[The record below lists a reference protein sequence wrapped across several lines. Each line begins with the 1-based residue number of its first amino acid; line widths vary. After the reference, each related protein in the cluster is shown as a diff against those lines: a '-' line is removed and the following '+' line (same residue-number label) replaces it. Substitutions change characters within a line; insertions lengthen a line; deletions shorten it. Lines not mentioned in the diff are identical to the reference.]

1 MPLCSTAQLAGSL
14 GQPNGAAGTIYYQL
28 ALRNTGHG
36 ACFVQGYPGVS
47 FVAGSD
53 GHQVGRPLTR
63 VPGNALRVVLHPGQ
77 SASST
82 LGIVDAKNYPPSC
95 GWTAVVGLRVY
106 PPDQTAALFVPHNDV
121 ACSSTKD
128 VTLKVEPLGAG

>member
-1 MPLCSTAQLAGSL
+1 M
-14 GQPNGAAGTIYYQL
+14 
-28 ALRNTGHG
+28 
-36 ACFVQGYPGVS
+36 
-47 FVAGSD
+47 AGSD
-53 GHQVGRPLTR
+53 GHQVGAAATR
-63 VPGNALRVVLHPGQ
+63 VPGNVLRVVLPPGQ

-82 LGIVDAKNYPPSC
+82 LGIVDAKNYPSSC

-128 VTLKVEPLGAG
+128 GTLKVEPLAAG

>member
-1 MPLCSTAQLAGSL
+1 VCRTAQLAGSL
-14 GQPNGAAGTIYYQL
+14 LQPNGAAGTIYYQL
-28 ALRNTGHG
+28 TLRNTGKS

-53 GHQVGRPLTR
+53 GHQVGASATR
-63 VPGNALRVVLHPGQ
+63 VPGNVSRVVLQPGQ

-82 LGIVDAKNYPPSC
+82 LGIVDAKNFPPSC
-95 GWTAVVGLRVY
+95 GWTNVLGLRVY

-121 ACSSTKD
+121 ACASTQD
-128 VTLKVEPLGAG
+128 VTLKVGPLAAG